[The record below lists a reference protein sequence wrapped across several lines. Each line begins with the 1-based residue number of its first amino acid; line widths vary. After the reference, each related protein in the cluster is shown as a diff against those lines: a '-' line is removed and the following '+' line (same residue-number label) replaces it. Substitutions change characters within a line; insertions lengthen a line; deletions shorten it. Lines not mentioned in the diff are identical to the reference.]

1 MLKSQLNISIQNAR
15 DQKCFEFWNTY
26 GGIETK
32 KGLTVNFL
40 NHLYRLNHL
49 IEN

>member
-40 NHLYRLNHL
+40 IFLTNVL
-49 IEN
+49 I